1 MFPVRKRFFG
11 RTQPSMRPKP
21 NQLFFLFSI
30 VSIAEISLLANE
42 LEQYRSI
49 TKPLII
55 PLLASV
61 YLTMTKGK
69 WKWHQDAIVW
79 GLFFSWLGDILLQK
93 DSLFV
98 PGLLSFLTA
107 HVFYISFFSRTISKE
122 TSFFKLR
129 PVMLIAVLAYL
140 VELMHLMWPFLGAMK
155 WPVLIYGVTISVMLS
170 AAFWQYQKLDDKTA
184 LFFIVGATFFVA
196 SDSILAL
203 NRFRN
208 PFEHAGI
215 LIMSTYILAQL
226 FIVLGAIRYR
236 NLPEPEAETL

>member
-1 MFPVRKRFFG
+1 LFLVRKCFLG
-11 RTQPSMRPKP
+11 RTQSYMRPKP
-21 NQLFFLFSI
+21 NHLFFLFSLI
-30 VSIAEISLLANE
+30 SIAEISLLANE
-42 LEQYRSI
+42 LEEFRTF

-61 YLTMTKGK
+61 YVTMTKGK
-69 WKWHQDAIVW
+69 GKWHKDAIIW
-79 GLFFSWLGDILLQK
+79 GLLFSWIGDILLQK
-93 DSLFV
+93 ESFFI

-107 HVFYISFFSRTISKE
+107 HIFYIRFFSRTISRE

-155 WPVLIYGVTISVMLS
+155 LPVLVYGITISVMLS
-170 AAFWQYQKLDDKTA
+170 AAFWQYQKLDDRTA
-184 LFFIVGATFFVA
+184 LFFILGATLFVA

-203 NRFRN
+203 NRFRSA
-208 PFEHAGI
+208 FDHAGI

-236 NLPEPEAETL
+236 NIPESEPESI

>member
-1 MFPVRKRFFG
+1 
-11 RTQPSMRPKP
+11 MRPKP

-69 WKWHQDAIVW
+69 GKWHQDAIVW

-129 PVMLIAVLAYL
+129 PVMLIAVSRLPGGTDAPDVAFSGSHEVAGVDLRSHNQCYAFCCFLA
-140 VELMHLMWPFLGAMK
+140 VSKIG
-155 WPVLIYGVTISVMLS
+155 
-170 AAFWQYQKLDDKTA
+170 
-184 LFFIVGATFFVA
+184 
-196 SDSILAL
+196 
-203 NRFRN
+203 
-208 PFEHAGI
+208 
-215 LIMSTYILAQL
+215 
-226 FIVLGAIRYR
+226 
-236 NLPEPEAETL
+236 